1 MGLPG
6 GLVDSAFTL
15 KNHPNRAVGGRL
27 EVWAL
32 SSGEHSASSRC
43 ENSQCEDTS
52 IKRGRKALMVQL

>member
-52 IKRGRKALMVQL
+52 REEEKP